1 MFIPIEVCHGLV
13 HIQTSCA
20 MYPDIYRVELGMS
33 DSLTWKPTEGMG
45 QALFKVFEN
54 FGLGEKVMLC
64 LWHN

>member
-1 MFIPIEVCHGLV
+1 
-13 HIQTSCA
+13 
-20 MYPDIYRVELGMS
+20 MYPDKYRVELGMS